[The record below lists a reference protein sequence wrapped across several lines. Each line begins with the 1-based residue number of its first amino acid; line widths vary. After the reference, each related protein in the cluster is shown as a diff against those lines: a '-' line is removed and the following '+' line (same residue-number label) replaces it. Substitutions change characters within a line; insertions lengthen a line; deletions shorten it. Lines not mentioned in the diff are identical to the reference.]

1 MKKER
6 LSQIVKHYLNRRIDK
21 NEWKWISLGIDKPPY
36 YLFIDNRRTIITV
49 YPPLMMKMYHDVG
62 LNFIKM
68 DQFDCVLAKNLSEKI
83 FKMFGDENLNSCEEI
98 LVEWVSENIP
108 LYPDKIDAIGQ
119 KRKVEK
125 N

>member
-1 MKKER
+1 
-6 LSQIVKHYLNRRIDK
+6 LNRRIDK

-36 YLFIDNRRTIITV
+36 YLFIDNRSTIITV
-49 YPPLMMKMYHDVG
+49 YPPLMMKMYHDAG

-68 DQFDCVLAKNLSEKI
+68 GQFDCVVAKNLSEKI
-83 FKMFGDENLNSCEEI
+83 FKMFGYENLYSCEEI
-98 LVEWVSENIP
+98 LIEWVSKNIP

-119 KRKVEK
+119 KRKIEI